1 MDMDHPREYHPSTP
15 LVKATGQLS
24 GLVFSGV
31 AMAFGLAACVSSAG
45 LLNYGYRSG
54 FILFAVGATLL
65 LVSPIYAIRHV
76 TCPRCNISWVQYA
89 MGQKHVSSWLAWLIS
104 FTECPECGLSTGDL
118 ARRGVASDRSPSTG
132 SSDQ

>member
-1 MDMDHPREYHPSTP
+1 MNMDHLREYHPSTP

-24 GLVFSGV
+24 GLAFSGA
-31 AMAFGLAACVSSAG
+31 AMALGLAACVSSAG
-45 LLNYGYRSG
+45 LLNYGYGSG

-76 TCPRCNISWVQYA
+76 KCPRCKIRWVQYA
-89 MGQKHVSSWLAWLIS
+89 MGQKNASGWLVWLIS